1 MSIRSHQKLSFS
13 GKFRISSSLVESF
26 FGLAE
31 VTHLERTF
39 IICLISVSI
48 TSVVKVPLNT
58 VFVNSLS
65 LLLFTFIHV
74 KSVTSVLHLFVQTM
88 IVLLSSSV
96 ITQSGG
102 AKIEIGL
109 AKIRSIGSCILT
121 ISMLINGVSLGG
133 GGLVAESWLGALTDG
148 KVRFALL
155 LLHKSVSLLSV
166 SGDGGLSSSGSIHS
180 E

>member
-1 MSIRSHQKLSFS
+1 
-13 GKFRISSSLVESF
+13 
-26 FGLAE
+26 
-31 VTHLERTF
+31 
-39 IICLISVSI
+39 
-48 TSVVKVPLNT
+48 
-58 VFVNSLS
+58 
-65 LLLFTFIHV
+65 
-74 KSVTSVLHLFVQTM
+74 M

-96 ITQSGG
+96 VTQSGG

-109 AKIRSIGSCILT
+109 AKVRSIGSCILT

-133 GGLVAESWLGALTDG
+133 GGLVAESWLGTLTDG